1 MGSSNVV
8 SKIKAEIKDIARTR
22 PFKGSLGNSAFWSS
36 KLAALLSI
44 CSGASNFT
52 DVDILNFALNLE
64 CLESEFYSWVA
75 YGKGLAAINSSLV
88 GSGSALTASSSGGVA
103 RSGGSAFSATAVA
116 IATEIAENEV
126 SHVTFLRDALTAAGA
141 TPVPCPA
148 LSLSP
153 ATFTTAAKAAVA
165 AINATISNTTSA
177 TAFNPYASEDA
188 FYLGAYIF
196 EDVGVTAY
204 KGAVQVLQ
212 SQAFATVAAGI
223 EAVEAGH
230 AAIIRDQMFQV
241 AGSPTGLT
249 LSNGGAIDFQTAVIA
264 INALRDALGGT
275 SSSTVEAPLT
285 KSTAPDLFAAD
296 ANSVAYTRIP
306 RQVLNIVYFGTSA
319 GGFFPQGIAGN
330 TNVANV
336 TGAATT
342 ASKTT
347 CTSGALSMA
356 SASAA
361 MLFAGLAVVYSLV

>member
-1 MGSSNVV
+1 MKAV
-8 SKIKAEIKDIARTR
+8 SAILLFGAA
-22 PFKGSLGNSAFWSS
+22 SLLLLAPSA
-36 KLAALLSI
+36 
-44 CSGASNFT
+44 SGASNFT

-64 CLESEFYSWVA
+64 CLEAEFYSQIA
-75 YGKGLAAINSSLV
+75 YGEGLAAINSSLV
-88 GSGSALTASSSGGVA
+88 GTGSALTATSSGGTA
-103 RSGGSAFSATAVA
+103 RSGGTAFSANAVA

-126 SHVTFLRDALTAAGA
+126 SHVKFLRDALTAAGA

-153 ATFTTAAKAAVA
+153 VTFTAAAKAAVA

-177 TAFNPYASEDA
+177 TAFNPYGSEDA

-230 AAIIRDQMFQV
+230 AAIIRDQLFQV
-241 AGSPTGLT
+241 ASQDTGLT
-249 LSNGGAIDFQTAVIA
+249 LSSGASIDFQTAVTA

-285 KSTAPDLFAAD
+285 KSGAPDLFAAD

-319 GGFFPQGIAGN
+319 GGFLPQGIAGN
-330 TNVANV
+330 TNVANI

-342 ASKTT
+342 SAKAT
-347 CTSGALSMA
+347 CSTSGALSMA